1 LAAQLELRAMSRA
14 TIRAIVAGAVGAVAL
29 VSNAS
34 AQSGKVTEHFCTK
47 APLASWKD
55 AAIACYSDRSC
66 AFVKARGGDPIP
78 DYDAKSVSAA
88 LGRGKIEGI
97 LTPSSAIAAAGRKF
111 GYACHRIVVE

>member
-1 LAAQLELRAMSRA
+1 MRRA
-14 TIRAIVAGAVGAVAL
+14 TICAIIAAAIGTIGH

-34 AQSGKVTEHFCTK
+34 AQSGKVSEFFCAK

-66 AFVKARGGDPIP
+66 AFVKTRGGDPIP
-78 DYDAKSVSAA
+78 DYDVKSVSAA

-97 LTPSSAIAAAGRKF
+97 LTPSAAVVSAGRKF
-111 GYACHRIVVE
+111 GYTCQKIVVE